1 LGGITLIE
9 TAEIGGINVHVKIDE
24 NKSKAKHEAAEAFSR
39 LIAKNNNSPEGMQY
53 KAGTKKNELFTLV
66 SKYLLV
72 LAPSIVPNIPPMMV
86 DAPAYNPAVA
96 VSAVV

>member
-1 LGGITLIE
+1 M
-9 TAEIGGINVHVKIDE
+9 GGINVHVNIDE
-24 NKSKAKHEAAEAFSR
+24 NKSKAKHEAAEAFSK
-39 LIAKNNNSPEGMQY
+39 LIAKNNNSAEGTQY
-53 KAGTKKNELFTLV
+53 KAGTKKKELLTLF

-96 VSAVV
+96 ISAVV